1 MCSDCSV
8 MLMDLLGVRA
18 KRRICFVMDCSG
30 SMYRFNGL
38 DGRLNRMLETTCLI
52 FESMEGL
59 DRYEAL
65 LLLTSFNLFNSECML
80 RVKQASLR
88 TTPCLGIPAKVLRSP
103 SWSSASRPRIA
114 SQTLGAFSKWI

>member
-65 LLLTSFNLFNSECML
+65 LCTLLLTSS
-80 RVKQASLR
+80 
-88 TTPCLGIPAKVLRSP
+88 TRS
-103 SWSSASRPRIA
+103 AC
-114 SQTLGAFSKWI
+114 